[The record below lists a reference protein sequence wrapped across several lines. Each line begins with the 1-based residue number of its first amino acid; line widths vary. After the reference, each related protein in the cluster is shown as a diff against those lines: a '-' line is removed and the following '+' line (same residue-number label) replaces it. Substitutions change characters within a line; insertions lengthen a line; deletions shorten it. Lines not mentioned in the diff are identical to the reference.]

1 MLLKD
6 FLFSNSGS
14 PWKSLNRSNAK
25 YMAHQHQRPNE
36 GVSMAVSLA
45 FLNDR
50 FSPKQ
55 TGATNHALYHTVQRS
70 QKSISTGENVMA
82 ATSMYG
88 DSAFHTVSR
97 FDIVNYFHSYQQRY
111 KVR

>member
-50 FSPKQ
+50 FCQKQ
-55 TGATNHALYHTVQRS
+55 PLIMHCTIQSKDPR
-70 QKSISTGENVMA
+70 K
-82 ATSMYG
+82 
-88 DSAFHTVSR
+88 AFLPV
-97 FDIVNYFHSYQQRY
+97 
-111 KVR
+111 KM